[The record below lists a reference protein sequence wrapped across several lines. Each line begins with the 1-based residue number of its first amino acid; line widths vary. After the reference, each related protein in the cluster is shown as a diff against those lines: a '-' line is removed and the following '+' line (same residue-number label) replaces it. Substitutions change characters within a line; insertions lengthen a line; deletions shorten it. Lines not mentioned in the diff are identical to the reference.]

1 MQLELRRTN
10 DADAELVERKR
21 KLMARLGEE
30 LGEHRLTP
38 GWLRFFA
45 DSGSFTLQ
53 ERAIYD
59 EFCRV
64 KALLQEG

>member
-1 MQLELRRTN
+1 MRLELHRTN
-10 DADAELVERKR
+10 DAELLERKR
-21 KLMARLGEE
+21 DLVARLEE
-30 LGEHRLTP
+30 QLGDHQLTP
-38 GWLRFFA
+38 DWLRFLA

-64 KALLQEG
+64 KVLLQEG

>member
-1 MQLELRRTN
+1 MRLELLRTN
-10 DADAELVERKR
+10 DAELLERKR
-21 KLMARLGEE
+21 DLMVRLEKE
-30 LGEHRLTP
+30 LGGCQYTP
-38 GWLRFFA
+38 GWLRFLA

-64 KALLQEG
+64 KVLLQEG

>member
-10 DADAELVERKR
+10 DAELVERKR
-21 KLMARLGEE
+21 TLMTRLGEE
-30 LGEHRLTP
+30 LGERRLTP
-38 GWLRFFA
+38 GWLRFLA

>member
-1 MQLELRRTN
+1 MRLELHRTN
-10 DADAELVERKR
+10 DAELLERKR
-21 KLMARLGEE
+21 NLMARLGEE
-30 LGEHRLTP
+30 LGVRQLTP
-38 GWLRFFA
+38 DWLRFLA

-64 KALLQEG
+64 KVLLQEG